1 MQKPEKVSCG
11 FILVLSADLMC
22 TLTLTVRPPAAYG
35 TISTSCPTSSTYQ
48 GRESRE
54 KEEVT
59 EGQGGA
65 PRGTWDS
72 QNVTQATPFLCSQHS
87 LIQSPCHCIRSL
99 GKPVSATARIPTQRK
114 GIFLSIPKELS
125 VRWSLP
131 RMR

>member
-11 FILVLSADLMC
+11 LVLVLSADLMC
-22 TLTLTVRPPAAYG
+22 TPTLTVRPPAAYG
-35 TISTSCPTSSTYQ
+35 TISTSCHISSTYQ
-48 GRESRE
+48 GRDSRE
-54 KEEVT
+54 KEVT

-65 PRGTWDS
+65 PRRTWDS

-87 LIQSPCHCIRSL
+87 VIQGPCHCIRSL
-99 GKPVSATARIPTQRK
+99 GKPVSATARVPTQIK
-114 GIFLSIPKELS
+114 GTFLSTPKELS